1 MEASGHSRPP
11 IARLAGAG
19 AGTPKA
25 GWLGSLTAFAQEAG
39 ELFAFAGRALWEL
52 RGVARYFSEVLRQ
65 AGILITS
72 SAMVM
77 WAGVFIFSNECGLET
92 EYIFRS
98 FGASSYA
105 GTVTSVC
112 QMKMMTAL
120 MVAWFFAAKVGAGLA
135 AELGSMR
142 INDELSAMEALGLN
156 TMRYVVGTRLA
167 AVILVLPAVWFLS
180 LAVAYGGYVFF
191 IHGVGDLSL
200 GQFATVNWEFQSPR
214 DMLFATILAMSQVL
228 IITLVALYYGYTA
241 RGGPIG
247 VGNATAKAMAV
258 NLVVPLLV
266 QALLGAIFWGPDYH
280 APIGG

>member
-1 MEASGHSRPP
+1 MEASKLSRPP
-11 IARLAGAG
+11 IATLSGAG
-19 AGTPKA
+19 ASPLRPTPP
-25 GWLGSLTAFAQEAG
+25 GQFQEFLREAG

-52 RGVARYFSEVLRQ
+52 HGVWRYFSEVLRQ

-72 SAMVM
+72 SAVVM
-77 WAGVFIFSNECGLET
+77 WAGIFIFSNECGLET

-120 MVAWFFAAKVGAGLA
+120 LLAWFFAAKVGAGLA

-142 INDELSAMEALGLN
+142 INDELAAMDALGLN
-156 TMRYVVGTRLA
+156 TMRYVVSSRLA
-167 AVILVLPAVWFLS
+167 AVMLVIPAVWFLG
-180 LAVAYGGYVFF
+180 LGVAYGGYVFF
-191 IHGVGDLSL
+191 INSVHDLSL
-200 GQFATVNWEFQSPR
+200 GQFATVHWEFQSPR
-214 DMLFATILAMSQVL
+214 DLLFATILAMSQVL
-228 IITLVALYYGYTA
+228 IITIVALYYGYTA

-247 VGNATAKAMAV
+247 VGRATAKAMSV
-258 NLVVPLLV
+258 NLIVPLLV
-266 QALLGAIFWGPDYH
+266 QALLGAVFWGPNYH